1 MTNPNVHKLTSKMVE
16 INNKQL
22 SITLKSRKLV
32 NNESRQVV
40 CIKIILDITLAIAC
54 QHVLEKL
61 RTQSKQRA

>member
-1 MTNPNVHKLTSKMVE
+1 MVE